1 MYRVVKLGS
10 PNLNY
15 LIIVGSVLLYT
26 CVYLYVYS
34 VDSFD
39 QADIYMQCKKI
50 LSKLI
55 ATPEINCYEKDD
67 LL

>member
-15 LIIVGSVLLYT
+15 LIMVGSVLLYT

-39 QADIYMQCKKI
+39 QADLETFICNVRKYYR
-50 LSKLI
+50 
-55 ATPEINCYEKDD
+55 N
-67 LL
+67 

>member
-1 MYRVVKLGS
+1 MSVIEYLLYRVVKLAS

-34 VDSFD
+34 PDSFSEETF
-39 QADIYMQCKKI
+39 MCNVR
-50 LSKLI
+50 S
-55 ATPEINCYEKDD
+55 
-67 LL
+67 